1 MREDR
6 RLSLEPEPAIRP
18 GEIWLIEQ
26 PSATALFP
34 LDRGALTSADVV
46 IYDRALAPLVARF
59 LPIGA
64 YAEPLSLEA
73 QAAGSTISPR
83 ALQFAAEGWSVV
95 QLVEARPGRRE
106 RLRDAVGALMPL
118 SGGDDLP
125 LVAIVKTAADR
136 HRRWDGCLRNCSDL
150 IDEFGDDDPLTLV
163 FGPVVVRY
171 PARAH
176 AFAANGLAG

>member
-6 RLSLEPEPAIRP
+6 QSSFEPVIRP
-18 GEIWLIEQ
+18 GQIWLIEQ
-26 PSATALFP
+26 PPTTTLFL
-34 LDRGALTSADVV
+34 LDRGALISANVV
-46 IYDRALAPLVARF
+46 IYDRALAPLVARC

-64 YAEPLSLEA
+64 YAEPLSLDA
-73 QAAGSTISPR
+73 QAAGSAISPR

-106 RLRDAVGALMPL
+106 RLLDAVGALRPL

-125 LVAIVKTAADR
+125 LLAIAKTAADR
-136 HRRWDGCLRNCSDL
+136 HRRWEGCLRNCSDL
-150 IDEFGDDDPLTLV
+150 IDELGDDDPLTLV
-163 FGPVVVRY
+163 FGPFVVRY
-171 PARAH
+171 PAPAY

>member
-6 RLSLEPEPAIRP
+6 QSSLDPAIRP
-18 GEIWLIEQ
+18 GQIWLIEQ
-26 PSATALFP
+26 PSALVLFP

-64 YAEPLSLEA
+64 YAEPLSLDV
-73 QAAGSTISPR
+73 QAAGSAISPR
-83 ALQFAAEGWSVV
+83 ALRFAAEGWSVV
-95 QLVEARPGRRE
+95 QWIEARPGRRE
-106 RLRDAVGALMPL
+106 RLRDAVGALMRQ

-125 LVAIVKTAADR
+125 LLAIAKTAADR
-136 HRRWDGCLRNCSDL
+136 HRRRDGYLRNCFDL
-150 IDEFGDDDPLTLV
+150 IDEFGDDDPLTLI
-163 FGPVVVRY
+163 FGPLVIRY
-171 PARAH
+171 PAPAH

>member
-6 RLSLEPEPAIRP
+6 HLSLDPAIRP
-18 GEIWLIEQ
+18 GQIWLIEQ

-34 LDRGALTSADVV
+34 LDRGALTNANVV

-59 LPIGA
+59 LPLGT
-64 YAEPLSLEA
+64 YAEPLSLNAE
-73 QAAGSTISPR
+73 AAGSVISPR

-95 QLVEARPGRRE
+95 QLVEARPGRRKW
-106 RLRDAVGALMPL
+106 LRDAVAALIPL
-118 SGGDDLP
+118 SGGEDLP
-125 LVAIVKTAADR
+125 LLAIAKTAADR
-136 HRRWDGCLRNCSDL
+136 HRRWEGCLRNSSDL

-163 FGPVVVRY
+163 FGPLVVRY
-171 PARAH
+171 PAPAY

>member
-6 RLSLEPEPAIRP
+6 QSSLEPAIRP
-18 GEIWLIEQ
+18 GQIWLIEQ

-34 LDRGALTSADVV
+34 LDRDALTSANVV

-64 YAEPLSLEA
+64 YAEPLSLDA
-73 QAAGSTISPR
+73 QAAGTAISPR
-83 ALQFAAEGWSVV
+83 ALQFAAEGWNVV
-95 QLVEARPGRRE
+95 RLVEARPGRRE
-106 RLRDAVGALMPL
+106 RLHDAVGALMPL
-118 SGGDDLP
+118 GGGDLP
-125 LVAIVKTAADR
+125 LLAIAKTAADR
-136 HRRWDGCLRNCSDL
+136 PRRWDGCLRNSSDL

-163 FGPVVVRY
+163 FGPLVIRY
-171 PARAH
+171 PAPAY

>member
-1 MREDR
+1 MRADR
-6 RLSLEPEPAIRP
+6 QSSLEPAIRP
-18 GEIWLIEQ
+18 GQIWLIEQ

-34 LDRGALTSADVV
+34 FDRDALTRADVV

-64 YAEPLSLEA
+64 YAEPLSPDV

-106 RLRDAVGALMPL
+106 RLHDAVGALMRL
-118 SGGDDLP
+118 SGGGDLP
-125 LVAIVKTAADR
+125 LMAIVKTAADR
-136 HRRWDGCLRNCSDL
+136 HRRWEGCLRNSSDL

-163 FGPVVVRY
+163 FGPLVIRY
-171 PARAH
+171 PAPAY
-176 AFAANGLAG
+176 AFTGNGLAG

>member
-6 RLSLEPEPAIRP
+6 QSSLDPERAIRP

-26 PSATALFP
+26 PSATVLFP
-34 LDRGALTSADVV
+34 LDRCALTRADVV

-59 LPIGA
+59 LAIGA
-64 YAEPLSLEA
+64 YAEALSLDA
-73 QAAGSTISPR
+73 QAAGTAISPR

-106 RLRDAVGALMPL
+106 RLHDAVAALMPL
-118 SGGDDLP
+118 SCGADLP
-125 LVAIVKTAADR
+125 LLAIAKTAADR
-136 HRRWDGCLRNCSDL
+136 PRRWDGSLRNCSDL
-150 IDEFGDDDPLTLV
+150 IEEFGDEDPLTLV
-163 FGPVVVRY
+163 FGPLVIRY
-171 PARAH
+171 PAPAY

>member
-6 RLSLEPEPAIRP
+6 QSSLEPAVRP
-18 GEIWLIEQ
+18 GQIWLIEQ

-34 LDRGALTSADVV
+34 LDRDALISANVV

-59 LPIGA
+59 LPIGT
-64 YAEPLSLEA
+64 YAEPLSLDA
-73 QAAGSTISPR
+73 QAAGLAISPR

-95 QLVEARPGRRE
+95 QLVEARPGRCR
-106 RLRDAVGALMPL
+106 RLHDAVGALMPL

-125 LVAIVKTAADR
+125 LLVIAKTAADR
-136 HRRWDGCLRNCSDL
+136 HRRWDGCLRNGSDL
-150 IDEFGDDDPLTLV
+150 IDEFADDDPLTLV
-163 FGPVVVRY
+163 FGPLVIRY
-171 PARAH
+171 SAPAY